1 MKNRTVLIIT
11 LVIIGLAATNLYNVV
26 AKDYALYKLESA
38 CAMKQVAAGTP
49 RRDVKGCG
57 KADYK

>member
-1 MKNRTVLIIT
+1 MKNRTVLAIS
-11 LVIIGLAATNLYNVV
+11 LVIVALAGIKLYDLVS
-26 AKDYALYKLESA
+26 KDYALYKLDSA
-38 CAMKQVAAGTP
+38 CAMKQVASGVP